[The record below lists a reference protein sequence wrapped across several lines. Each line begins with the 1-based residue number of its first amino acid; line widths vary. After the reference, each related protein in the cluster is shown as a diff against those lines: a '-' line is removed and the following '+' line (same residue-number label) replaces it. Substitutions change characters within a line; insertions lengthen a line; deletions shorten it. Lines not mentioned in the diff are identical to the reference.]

1 MRRGWRRSAMA
12 SPRSVGAS
20 TSTHEVSS
28 ILMTTDAARL
38 AGVPVCKPIPYLD
51 SVFHDTVGTKA
62 IAGWQHAIANN
73 NS

>member
-1 MRRGWRRSAMA
+1 M
-12 SPRSVGAS
+12 
-20 TSTHEVSS
+20 
-28 ILMTTDAARL
+28 MTTDAARL
-38 AGVPVCKPIPYLD
+38 AGGSAAFRPRGLD